1 MTDPTETAAPVTTD
15 RAFSTADLAYINRM
29 TTTGMVLPSVAHE
42 VNNSLQVIAGM
53 VEILGLRG
61 QLPPEVSDKVQ
72 KIAVQATKA
81 AGHLRELV
89 AFARRDGVSP
99 KVELKAAVERAISL
113 RRYYLTRGRVVRDVD
128 APADESLV
136 VRADS
141 QHVVQVLVNLVINAE
156 ESVAK
161 HDVRTHPRPAVAARR
176 GRPRRVRRL
185 GAGLR
190 CGDRTARGDA
200 VPDEQAGGCGRAGA
214 GRRQAPRRG
223 GWRHAHD
230 RGDAGGR
237 DGPWPIAARR
247 PEAPRGR

>member
-1 MTDPTETAAPVTTD
+1 MLGCVIGGTPGRLESTASLSPSMTDPIETPPTVTTE

-99 KVELKAAVERAISL
+99 KVELKAAVERALSL
-113 RRYYLTRGRVVRDVD
+113 RRYYLTRGRVAVTID
-128 APADESLV
+128 APADESFV

-141 QHVVQVLVNLVINAE
+141 QHVIQVLVNLVINAE

-161 HDVRTHPRPAVAARR
+161 QDVRTLRVRTWAARR
-176 GRPRRVRRL
+176 GGPRRVRRL
-185 GAGLR
+185 GPGFER
-190 CGDRTARGDA
+190 GDRTRGW
-200 VPDEQAGGCGRAGA
+200 VSRS
-214 GRRQAPRRG
+214 
-223 GWRHAHD
+223 
-230 RGDAGGR
+230 
-237 DGPWPIAARR
+237 
-247 PEAPRGR
+247 

>member
-1 MTDPTETAAPVTTD
+1 MTDPIEPAAPATTE

-99 KVELKAAVERAISL
+99 KVELKAAVERAVSL
-113 RRYYLTRGRVVRDVD
+113 RRYYLTRGRVAVTID
-128 APADESLV
+128 APPDESLV
-136 VRADS
+136 VKADS
-141 QHVVQVLVNLVINAE
+141 QYVVQVLVNLVINAE
-156 ESVAK
+156 ESIAK
-161 HDVRTHPRPAVAARR
+161 QDVRTIRIRSWRDAGAAHVEFADSGAGFEAGLESRVGEPFLTTKPPGSAGLGLAVAKRLVEADGGRLTISSAPAVVTVSW
-176 GRPRRVRRL
+176 P
-185 GAGLR
+185 
-190 CGDRTARGDA
+190 DA
-200 VPDEQAGGCGRAGA
+200 IPA
-214 GRRQAPRRG
+214 
-223 GWRHAHD
+223 
-230 RGDAGGR
+230 
-237 DGPWPIAARR
+237 
-247 PEAPRGR
+247 

>member
-1 MTDPTETAAPVTTD
+1 MTDPTETAAPITTD
-15 RAFSTADLAYINRM
+15 RAFSSADLAYINRM

-89 AFARRDGVSP
+89 AFARRDGVSQ
-99 KVELKAAVERAISL
+99 KVELKAAVERAVSL
-113 RRYYLTRGRVVRDVD
+113 RKYYVTRGRVGVIID
-128 APADESLV
+128 APAEESLV

-141 QHVVQVLVNLVINAE
+141 QHVIQVLVNLLINGE

-161 HDVRTHPRPAVAARR
+161 VDVRTIRIRGWRQDGACHVEFADSGPGFDAAVEARVGEPFLTDKPAGAAGLGLAVAKRLVEADGGTLNISGMPAVVTVSWPDGAA
-176 GRPRRVRRL
+176 
-185 GAGLR
+185 
-190 CGDRTARGDA
+190 
-200 VPDEQAGGCGRAGA
+200 
-214 GRRQAPRRG
+214 
-223 GWRHAHD
+223 
-230 RGDAGGR
+230 
-237 DGPWPIAARR
+237 
-247 PEAPRGR
+247 

>member
-1 MTDPTETAAPVTTD
+1 MTDPTEPTPTVTTD

-99 KVELKAAVERAISL
+99 KVELKAAVERAVSL
-113 RRYYLTRGRVVRDVD
+113 RRYYLTRGRVAVSID
-128 APADESLV
+128 APVEESFV

-141 QHVVQVLVNLVINAE
+141 QHVIQVLVNLVINAE

-161 HDVRTHPRPAVAARR
+161 QDVRTVRIRTWRQGGAVNVEFVDSGAGFDAAMGTRVGEPFVTSKSGGSAGLGLAVAKRLVEADGGTLTVSPTPAVVTVSW
-176 GRPRRVRRL
+176 P
-185 GAGLR
+185 
-190 CGDRTARGDA
+190 DA
-200 VPDEQAGGCGRAGA
+200 
-214 GRRQAPRRG
+214 
-223 GWRHAHD
+223 
-230 RGDAGGR
+230 
-237 DGPWPIAARR
+237 I
-247 PEAPRGR
+247 

>member
-1 MTDPTETAAPVTTD
+1 MTDPTEPTPTVTTD

-99 KVELKAAVERAISL
+99 KVELKAAVERAVSL
-113 RRYYLTRGRVVRDVD
+113 RRYYLTRGRVAVTID
-128 APADESLV
+128 APAEESFV

-161 HDVRTHPRPAVAARR
+161 HDVRTVRIRTWRQAGAVSVEFVDSGAGFDAAMESRVGEPFVTSKSGGSAGLGLAVAKRLVEADGGSLTVAAAPAVVTVSW
-176 GRPRRVRRL
+176 P
-185 GAGLR
+185 
-190 CGDRTARGDA
+190 DA
-200 VPDEQAGGCGRAGA
+200 
-214 GRRQAPRRG
+214 
-223 GWRHAHD
+223 
-230 RGDAGGR
+230 
-237 DGPWPIAARR
+237 I
-247 PEAPRGR
+247 

>member
-1 MTDPTETAAPVTTD
+1 MTDPTEPTPTVTTD

-99 KVELKAAVERAISL
+99 KVELKAAVERAVSL
-113 RRYYLTRGRVVRDVD
+113 RRYYLTRGRVAVTID
-128 APADESLV
+128 APAEESFV

-161 HDVRTHPRPAVAARR
+161 QDVRTVRIRTWRDGGAVHVEFVDSGGGFDAPMAARVGEPFVTSKSNGAAGLGLAVAK
-176 GRPRRVRRL
+176 RL
-185 GAGLR
+185 VEADGGSLTVA
-190 CGDRTARGDA
+190 TAPAIVTVSWPDA
-200 VPDEQAGGCGRAGA
+200 V
-214 GRRQAPRRG
+214 
-223 GWRHAHD
+223 
-230 RGDAGGR
+230 
-237 DGPWPIAARR
+237 
-247 PEAPRGR
+247 

>member
-1 MTDPTETAAPVTTD
+1 MTHPTETAAPVTTD

-99 KVELKAAVERAISL
+99 KVELKAAVERAVSL
-113 RRYYLTRGRVVRDVD
+113 RRYYLTRGRVVVTID
-128 APADESLV
+128 APAEESLV

-141 QHVVQVLVNLVINAE
+141 QQVIQVLVNLVINAE

-161 HDVRTHPRPAVAARR
+161 QDVRTIRIRSWKQGGSAHVEFTDSGAGFEPAVE
-176 GRPRRVRRL
+176 PRMGEAFL
-185 GAGLR
+185 TTKTNGAAGLGLAVAKR
-190 CGDRTARGDA
+190 LVEADGGTMTVTATPA
-200 VPDEQAGGCGRAGA
+200 IVTVCWPDSA
-214 GRRQAPRRG
+214 
-223 GWRHAHD
+223 
-230 RGDAGGR
+230 
-237 DGPWPIAARR
+237 
-247 PEAPRGR
+247 

>member
-1 MTDPTETAAPVTTD
+1 MTDPNEPAPTVTTD

-99 KVELKAAVERAISL
+99 KVELKAAVERAVSL
-113 RRYYLTRGRVVRDVD
+113 RRYYLTRGRVAVTIDV
-128 APADESLV
+128 PAEESFV

-141 QHVVQVLVNLVINAE
+141 QHVIQVLVNLVINAE

-161 HDVRTHPRPAVAARR
+161 QDVRTVRIRTWRDGGSVNVEFVDSGSGFDAPMASRVGEPFVTSKSTGAAGLGLAVAKRLVEADGGRLTIAPTPAVVTVSW
-176 GRPRRVRRL
+176 P
-185 GAGLR
+185 
-190 CGDRTARGDA
+190 DA
-200 VPDEQAGGCGRAGA
+200 PA
-214 GRRQAPRRG
+214 
-223 GWRHAHD
+223 
-230 RGDAGGR
+230 
-237 DGPWPIAARR
+237 
-247 PEAPRGR
+247 

>member
-1 MTDPTETAAPVTTD
+1 
-15 RAFSTADLAYINRM
+15 M

-99 KVELKAAVERAISL
+99 KVELKAAVDRAVSL
-113 RRYYLTRGRVVRDVD
+113 RRYYLTRGRVAVTIE

-141 QHVVQVLVNLVINAE
+141 QHVIQVLVNLVINAE

-161 HDVRTHPRPAVAARR
+161 QDVRTLRIRSWKQDGAAYIEFVDSGAGFEAALEGRVGEPFVTTKAVGGVGLGLAVAKRLVEGDGGTLTIATAPAVVTVSW
-176 GRPRRVRRL
+176 PES
-185 GAGLR
+185 
-190 CGDRTARGDA
+190 
-200 VPDEQAGGCGRAGA
+200 VPV
-214 GRRQAPRRG
+214 
-223 GWRHAHD
+223 
-230 RGDAGGR
+230 
-237 DGPWPIAARR
+237 
-247 PEAPRGR
+247 

>member
-99 KVELKAAVERAISL
+99 KVELKAAVERAVVAAAL
-113 RRYYLTRGRVVRDVD
+113 LPDARPRRRDDRRAGRRIAGRPGRQPARRAGAREPGHQRGRV
-128 APADESLV
+128 
-136 VRADS
+136 
-141 QHVVQVLVNLVINAE
+141 
-156 ESVAK
+156 
-161 HDVRTHPRPAVAARR
+161 
-176 GRPRRVRRL
+176 GR
-185 GAGLR
+185 
-190 CGDRTARGDA
+190 
-200 VPDEQAGGCGRAGA
+200 QAGRAHDSH
-214 GRRQAPRRG
+214 PRRG
-223 GWRHAHD
+223 AHGGAAHVEFVD
-230 RGDAGGR
+230 SGPGFDAAIESRVGEPFLTNKPAGAAGLGLAVAKRLVEADGGTLTISAM
-237 DGPWPIAARR
+237 PAVVTVSWPDAV
-247 PEAPRGR
+247 

>member
-113 RRYYLTRGRVVRDVD
+113 RRYYLTRGRVVVTID

-161 HDVRTHPRPAVAARR
+161 HDVRTIRVRAWRHGGAAHVEFVDSGPGFDAAIEPRVGDAFLTNKPAGSAGLGLAVAKRLVEADGGTLTIEAMPAVVTVAW
-176 GRPRRVRRL
+176 
-185 GAGLR
+185 
-190 CGDRTARGDA
+190 
-200 VPDEQAGGCGRAGA
+200 PDSV
-214 GRRQAPRRG
+214 
-223 GWRHAHD
+223 
-230 RGDAGGR
+230 
-237 DGPWPIAARR
+237 
-247 PEAPRGR
+247 

>member
-1 MTDPTETAAPVTTD
+1 MTDPTETAGPVTTD

-89 AFARRDGVSP
+89 AFARRDGVSQ
-99 KVELKAAVERAISL
+99 KVELKAAVERAVSL
-113 RRYYLTRGRVVRDVD
+113 RRYYLTRGRVVVTID
-128 APADESLV
+128 APAEESLV

-141 QHVVQVLVNLVINAE
+141 QHVIQVLVNLVINAE
-156 ESVAK
+156 ESVARQ
-161 HDVRTHPRPAVAARR
+161 DVRTIRIRSWKQAGASHVEFTDS
-176 GRPRRVRRL
+176 
-185 GAGLR
+185 GAGF
-190 CGDRTARGDA
+190 DA
-200 VPDEQAGGCGRAGA
+200 AAEGRAGEAFLTTKTNGAA
-214 GRRQAPRRG
+214 GLGLAV
-223 GWRHAHD
+223 
-230 RGDAGGR
+230 
-237 DGPWPIAARR
+237 ARR
-247 PEAPRGR
+247 LVEADGGTLTITTSPATVTLSWPDAL

>member
-1 MTDPTETAAPVTTD
+1 MTDPIEAAAPVTTE

-99 KVELKAAVERAISL
+99 KVELKAAVERALAL
-113 RRYYLTRGRVVRDVD
+113 RRYYLTRGRVVVSVE

-161 HDVRTHPRPAVAARR
+161 HDVRTV
-176 GRPRRVRRL
+176 RVRVWRSGGAAHVEFL
-185 GAGLR
+185 DSGPGFDAAIEPRVGEAFLTNKPTGSAGLGLVVAKR
-190 CGDRTARGDA
+190 LVEADGGSLAIVPMPATVTVSWPDTAA
-200 VPDEQAGGCGRAGA
+200 
-214 GRRQAPRRG
+214 
-223 GWRHAHD
+223 
-230 RGDAGGR
+230 
-237 DGPWPIAARR
+237 
-247 PEAPRGR
+247 

>member
-1 MTDPTETAAPVTTD
+1 
-15 RAFSTADLAYINRM
+15 
-29 TTTGMVLPSVAHE
+29 
-42 VNNSLQVIAGM
+42 M

-113 RRYYLTRGRVVRDVD
+113 RRYYLTRGRVVVTID
-128 APADESLV
+128 APVDESLV

-141 QHVVQVLVNLVINAE
+141 QHVIQVLVNLVINAE

-161 HDVRTHPRPAVAARR
+161 HDVRTIRVRSWRQDGAANVEFSDSGPGFDPDIEARVGAPFLTNKPAGAAGLGLAVAKRLVAADGGTLTIASAMPAVVTVSWPDGAA
-176 GRPRRVRRL
+176 
-185 GAGLR
+185 
-190 CGDRTARGDA
+190 
-200 VPDEQAGGCGRAGA
+200 
-214 GRRQAPRRG
+214 
-223 GWRHAHD
+223 
-230 RGDAGGR
+230 
-237 DGPWPIAARR
+237 
-247 PEAPRGR
+247 

>member
-1 MTDPTETAAPVTTD
+1 
-15 RAFSTADLAYINRM
+15 M

-113 RRYYLTRGRVVRDVD
+113 RRYYLTRGRVVVTID

-161 HDVRTHPRPAVAARR
+161 HDVRTIRVRGVAARR
-176 GRPRRVRRL
+176 GGPRRVRRL

-190 CGDRTARGDA
+190 RGDRTAR
-200 VPDEQAGGCGRAGA
+200 R
-214 GRRQAPRRG
+214 GRRSSRTSRRARRG
-223 GWRHAHD
+223 WGWPSPSASSKRM
-230 RGDAGGR
+230 
-237 DGPWPIAARR
+237 AARSR
-247 PEAPRGR
+247 SRRCRRS

>member
-1 MTDPTETAAPVTTD
+1 MTDTTEPAAPVTTD

-61 QLPPEVSDKVQ
+61 QLPPEVSDRVQ

-113 RRYYLTRGRVVRDVD
+113 RRYYLTRGRVIVTID
-128 APADESLV
+128 APVDESFV
-136 VRADS
+136 QFTPPPDS
-141 QHVVQVLVNLVINAE
+141 QPASNVNVNAPLLRKRSGLSRYFIWMLL
-156 ESVAK
+156 SVWK
-161 HDVRTHPRPAVAARR
+161 
-176 GRPRRVRRL
+176 RVRL
-185 GAGLR
+185 SLPS
-190 CGDRTARGDA
+190 
-200 VPDEQAGGCGRAGA
+200 VSLPQ
-214 GRRQAPRRG
+214 
-223 GWRHAHD
+223 
-230 RGDAGGR
+230 
-237 DGPWPIAARR
+237 
-247 PEAPRGR
+247 